1 MQGAA
6 VMWDIYARTNS
17 AFALGLVGLVQ
28 ALPVLMLALPS
39 GQIAD
44 RLDRRRI
51 VLSMAMLL
59 ALAWLGLYYAS
70 SHDASMSLFYLFLF
84 IDGLANSLI
93 RPARTALVTQL
104 VPLSELPNAITWNST
119 RFQISTIVGPALGGL
134 AIAGFGAA
142 APVYLVAVALSMV
155 DLVSVLL
162 MRPRPQERSSE
173 KLSWNSISSGA
184 RFVFNNKLLLA
195 PLSLDMLAVLLG
207 GAVALLPIFAKDI
220 LKVGAAG
227 YGFLLTAFGVGSLIT
242 MLILAYLPP
251 MRKAGKVL
259 LWCVAG
265 YGLAMVA
272 FGASKIFWLSML
284 MLFLAGGLDSISVVV
299 RHTLVQVITPDY
311 LRGRVS
317 AINGLFIGVSNELGG
332 FESGT
337 LAKFIGPIPTVILG
351 GIGTVIVVAGVAFK
365 WPQLRNLNTLE
376 EAAQEAQKKYGDTAE
391 SVES

>member
-1 MQGAA
+1 
-6 VMWDIYARTNS
+6 
-17 AFALGLVGLVQ
+17 
-28 ALPVLMLALPS
+28 
-39 GQIAD
+39 
-44 RLDRRRI
+44 
-51 VLSMAMLL
+51 
-59 ALAWLGLYYAS
+59 
-70 SHDASMSLFYLFLF
+70 
-84 IDGLANSLI
+84 
-93 RPARTALVTQL
+93 
-104 VPLSELPNAITWNST
+104 
-119 RFQISTIVGPALGGL
+119 
-134 AIAGFGAA
+134 
-142 APVYLVAVALSMV
+142 
-155 DLVSVLL
+155 
-162 MRPRPQERSSE
+162 
-173 KLSWNSISSGA
+173 
-184 RFVFNNKLLLA
+184 
-195 PLSLDMLAVLLG
+195 
-207 GAVALLPIFAKDI
+207 

-365 WPQLRNLNTLE
+365 WPQLRNLDTLE
-376 EAAQEAQKKYGDTAE
+376 EAAQEAQKKYGDMAE
-391 SVES
+391 MSVES